1 MRESKLSP
9 AVALVRTGE
18 WWDHKLVPILLGFY
32 ASAMLLGMPIAEL
45 WDSGFILLLSLIPGA
60 AYVSIVNDLTD
71 IESDAAAG
79 KPNRMA
85 ARSRPFRTAAL
96 ALTLAA
102 GAFFFWLWRAQPLLL
117 VLYGAAWIAFTLYSV
132 PPFRLKARG
141 LAGVVADASGAHLF
155 PTLLAAA
162 TPFAATGTQAD
173 PLWLWTVA
181 AWSFAYG
188 FRGNLWHQLLDR
200 EGDRAAGVATFAA
213 GRRRDSAATLA
224 VFAFA
229 LEAAA
234 LAAIL
239 WRLGSMLPLLAL
251 AAYGSLVWRRAR
263 LWGIRPVIVQ
273 PRPPYLIVLHEYYDV
288 FLPLSLLCASAIR
301 HPIDAVVP
309 AAHLLVFHRRALESW
324 IDAWR
329 LVNRPL
335 LQRLRVV
342 GPPARRH
349 TP

>member
-9 AVALVRTGE
+9 AAALIRTGE
-18 WWDHKLVPILLGFY
+18 WWDHKLVPILCGFY
-32 ASAMLLGMPIAEL
+32 ASAMLLGRPITGL
-45 WDSGFILLLSLIPGA
+45 WGSGLLLLLSLVPGA
-60 AYVSIVNDLTD
+60 AYVSVVNDLTD

-85 ARSRPFRTAAL
+85 ARSRRVRAAAL
-96 ALTLAA
+96 AVPLAA
-102 GAFFFWLWRAQPLLL
+102 GGVFFWLWRGQPLLL

-162 TPFAATGTQAD
+162 TPFVASGARID

-200 EGDRAAGVATFAA
+200 EGDRASGVATFAA
-213 GRRRDSAATLA
+213 GRRSGSAAALA

-229 LEAAA
+229 IEAAA
-234 LAAIL
+234 MAAIL
-239 WRLGSMLPLLAL
+239 WRLGSALPVLAL
-251 AAYGSLVWRRAR
+251 AAYGLLVWRRAY

-273 PRPPYLIVLHEYYDV
+273 PKPPYQIVLHEYYDV
-288 FLPLSLLCASAIR
+288 FLPLSLLCASAVR
-301 HPIDAVVP
+301 HPADALVP
-309 AAHLLVFHRRALESW
+309 AAHLLLFHRRALETW
-324 IDAWR
+324 IDSWR
-329 LVNRPL
+329 LINRPL
-335 LQRLRVV
+335 LQRLRIV
-342 GPPARRH
+342 GPPAHRH
-349 TP
+349 NR

>member
-9 AVALVRTGE
+9 AAALVRTGE
-18 WWDHKLVPILLGFY
+18 WWDHKLVPILFGFY
-32 ASAMLLGMPIAEL
+32 ASAILLGSPIVGY
-45 WDSGFILLLSLIPGA
+45 WSSGLTLLLSLIPGA
-60 AYVSIVNDLTD
+60 AYVSVVNDLTD

-85 ARSRPFRTAAL
+85 GRSPAFRAAAL

-102 GAFFFWLWRAQPLLL
+102 GAIFFWIWRGQPLALI
-117 VLYGAAWIAFTLYSV
+117 LYGAAWIAFTLYSV

-162 TPFAATGTQAD
+162 TPFLKSGARAD
-173 PLWLWTVA
+173 PLWLWTIA
-181 AWSFAYG
+181 AWAFAYG

-213 GRRRDSAATLA
+213 GRRRDSAALLA

-229 LEAAA
+229 VEAAA
-234 LAAIL
+234 MAAIL
-239 WRLGSMLPLLAL
+239 WRLGSALPLLAL
-251 AAYGSLVWRRAR
+251 AAYGLLAWRRAR

-273 PRPPYLIVLHEYYDV
+273 PRPPYQIVLHEYYDV
-288 FLPLSLLCASAIR
+288 FLPLSILCASAIR
-301 HPIDAVVP
+301 HPADAVVP
-309 AAHLLVFHRRALESW
+309 AAHLLLFHRRALETW

-335 LQRLRVV
+335 LQRLRIL
-342 GPPARRH
+342 GPPGPRH
-349 TP
+349 SP